1 MCPST
6 TQRKYNWIYTLRG
19 PFTYRDIVIM
29 WSCITSYFIYS
40 DRLFFYHSVY
50 LTLPLYLL
58 SLIFTSRSLRSP
70 SIIPL
75 STFFY
80 SISFAHSF
88 YVHWN
93 LFGFPILSHNL
104 SSNHI
109 VSSTHTLSLTHSLS
123 FFPSVFSW
131 YVTLPS
137 SIPFY
142 VNICNNIILFF
153 RPLPI

>member
-29 WSCITSYFIYS
+29 WSWITSYFIYS
-40 DRLFFYHSVY
+40 DWLFFYHSVY

-58 SLIFTSRSLRSP
+58 SLIFTSRSPRSP
-70 SIIPL
+70 FIISSFHIFLFILFRTLLLCPL
-75 STFFY
+75 KSFWLSYSVPQSKFQSYRFFY
-80 SISFAHSF
+80 PYSFS
-88 YVHWN
+88 
-93 LFGFPILSHNL
+93 
-104 SSNHI
+104 
-109 VSSTHTLSLTHSLS
+109 HSLS
-123 FFPSVFSW
+123 LSSSVFSW